1 MKKTVEFMVEENAYY
16 NSDMEYK
23 IVESY
28 YPEEYGQHG
37 YDIYRVEVENISD
50 IHIVNETTGIEYEAE
65 QADKFKNGSETVYYV
80 SIWNPVH

>member
-1 MKKTVEFMVEENAYY
+1 MKVEFMVEENAYY

-28 YPEEYGQHG
+28 YPEYPLNG
-37 YDIYRVEVENISD
+37 YDIYRVETDDISK

-65 QADKFKNGSETVYYV
+65 QVIKFKNGNETIYSV
-80 SIWNPVH
+80 SIWKPVE